1 VHIPCAHIVHST
13 CTACAQHVRSMCAA
27 RAQHVHSTCTA
38 CAQHVHSMCTAC
50 AQHVHSTC
58 PARAHLLDVAL
69 QQLDGLAGAQVPQ
82 PDETVKAG
90 RGDEGA
96 VGVEGDAVECAR
108 VPLLK
113 QGRGRGRGR
122 GKG

>member
-13 CTACAQHVRSMCAA
+13 CTACAQHVPSMCAA
-27 RAQHVHSTCTA
+27 RTQHVHSTCTA
-38 CAQHVHSMCTAC
+38 CAQHVPSMCPAC
-50 AQHVHSTC
+50 
-58 PARAHLLDVAL
+58 AHLLDVAL